1 MDPLVVAARFAAFVW
16 FSQRNRQDREAA
28 ARLAKDNWN
37 AFLPLAKE
45 GLGRLL
51 LRIAAPTRRRRL
63 RLSGS
68 VSRTPKRAPAV
79 AS

>member
-28 ARLAKDNWN
+28 VRFAKDNWT
-37 AFLPLAKE
+37 AFLPLAHA

-51 LRIAAPTRRRRL
+51 LKIAAPTRRRRL
-63 RLSGS
+63 HLSGN
-68 VSRTPKRAPAV
+68 VSRMLKRAPAV

>member
-16 FSQRNRQDREAA
+16 FSERNRQDREAA
-28 ARLAKDNWN
+28 ARLAKDNWP
-37 AFLPLAKE
+37 AFLPLANA

-51 LRIAAPTRRRRL
+51 IKIAAPTRRRRL
-63 RLSGS
+63 HLSGN
-68 VSRTPKRAPAV
+68 VRRTPKRAPAV